1 MKRAKPLLTVVGYSA
16 RPGLG
21 WISAIISRPGLGW
34 ISAIISRETDD
45 FVTAKLEEE

>member
-1 MKRAKPLLTVVGYSA
+1 MKRAEPLLTVVGYSA
-16 RPGLG
+16 RT
-21 WISAIISRPGLGW
+21 GLGW